1 MGGEE
6 GLEDLVGEPTTGA
19 PHPTGAQANGIVKP
33 DDVEFVVP
41 QKPAAVVPVLMLGDD
56 SMLVD

>member
-6 GLEDLVGEPTTGA
+6 GLEGLGGELTAGA

-33 DDVEFVVP
+33 DDVEFIVP
-41 QKPAAVVPVLMLGDD
+41 QKPTAVVPVLMLGED

>member
-6 GLEDLVGEPTTGA
+6 GLEDLSDDA

-33 DDVEFVVP
+33 DDVESRVP
-41 QKPAAVVPVLMLGDD
+41 PHDHTEAVVPVLMLGEE
-56 SMLVD
+56 SILVD